1 MLGRRRFRWPENDL
15 CWPRL
20 TCFLA
25 IPLGHIFWAPELRL
39 VPGKCSHGQNS
50 LFFGPGGI
58 NFADLQSSQRQKTAI
73 GGQLSLGYFLANKES
88 FLSPESL
95 FWRPEVQ
102 LGPKLIK
109 CWARND

>member
-25 IPLGHIFWAPELRL
+25 IPVGHIFWAPELRL

-58 NFADLQSSQRQKTAI
+58 NFADLQSSQSQKTAI
-73 GGQLSLGYFLANKES
+73 GGQLSLGYFLANKKNRFCHQKAFS
-88 FLSPESL
+88 GDQKYSLGLS
-95 FWRPEVQ
+95 
-102 LGPKLIK
+102 
-109 CWARND
+109 